1 VLTFSFPPADFRP
14 AAMKKVSSSHIL
26 ILYAFARSSLDPVSL
41 PATRI
46 SRDLVIELF
55 GIPPNFLILK
65 QKQQKE
71 K

>member
-1 VLTFSFPPADFRP
+1 
-14 AAMKKVSSSHIL
+14 MKKVSSSHIL